1 MPYKVLDVSESTTVD
16 EYITMLNSECYGYA
30 AIEDLSLS
38 DLDMRKDAIDDMC
51 LKLAIERRLL
61 VQAISKKCII

>member
-1 MPYKVLDVSESTTVD
+1 MSDKILDVTLDTTAD
-16 EYITMLNSECYGYA
+16 EYITLLNDECYGYA
-30 AIEDLSLS
+30 AIEDLSLA